1 MRYETMLRS
10 ALALSVLAVLPV
22 SAAHAQ
28 LVKES
33 RSYATRGST
42 LEIEGKAIGTT
53 QAVEG
58 GYAKADVAA
67 LSVSAEDYPLKHVT
81 NVRFEPITMR
91 GDVSSLADLAKKAID
106 KATPL
111 NGRLITMSMTGKG
124 IASLEFFDAI
134 PTRVAVADLDASSKE
149 ACSIEITLTP
159 ERTRRVEGGS
169 GGAQMMN
176 KQEKCLRSGFTVKI
190 PGVVTTGVTK
200 VENLAL
206 TREVT
211 ADNLGS
217 QRIETK
223 NPTKPSIPNVVL
235 TVSDATAKDFW
246 SWYDNF
252 LIKGDNGQDK
262 ERTID
267 VQLMSPDLKSVFL
280 TLQGTGVG
288 MVAMR
293 PMAGSGDSIAKV
305 EVELYVTK
313 WAIAGAAAP

>member
-10 ALALSVLAVLPV
+10 AIALSVLAVSPV

-28 LVKES
+28 LRD
-33 RSYATRGST
+33 RSYATRGSA
-42 LEIEGKAIGTT
+42 LEVDGKAIGTM
-53 QAVEG
+53 QSVEG
-58 GYAKADVAA
+58 GYAKADVVA
-67 LSVSAEDYPLKHVT
+67 LSVATEEYPLKHVA
-81 NVRFEPITMR
+81 NVRFEPITVR
-91 GDVSSLADLAKKAID
+91 GDVNSLADLAKKAFE
-106 KATPL
+106 KPSAVS
-111 NGRLITMSMTGKG
+111 GRLMTMGMTGKS
-124 IASLEFFDAI
+124 IASLEFFNAI
-134 PTRVAVADLDASSKE
+134 PTRVVIADLDASSKD

-159 ERTRRVEGGS
+159 ERTRRVEGGGA
-169 GGAQMMN
+169 GGAQMMG
-176 KQEKCLRSGFTVKI
+176 KQERCVRSNFTVKI
-190 PGVVTTGVTK
+190 PGVVTTGVMK
-200 VENLAL
+200 VENLAMS
-206 TREVT
+206 REVT

-246 SWYDNF
+246 SWYDSF

-267 VQLMSPDLKSVFL
+267 VQLTSPDLKSVVL

-293 PMAGSGDSIAKV
+293 PLTGSGGEGVAKV